1 MNKWLIFLLFT
12 HSVVSNSLQSH
23 GLHHTRLPRPSS
35 TPGVYSNSCLLS
47 GWCHPTISSSVIPF
61 SCCLQSF
68 PELRSFLISWLFIS
82 GDQSNGV
89 SVSASVLPVNIQ
101 GWLTSLIALHSK
113 GLSRVFPNTT
123 LQKHQFFSAQPSLRP
138 NSNIHT
144 WLVEKP

>member
-12 HSVVSNSLQSH
+12 HSVVSNSLQFH
-23 GLHHTRLPRPSS
+23 GLHHTRLPCPSS
-35 TPGVYSNSCLLS
+35 TPGVYSDSCLLS

-68 PELRSFLISWLFIS
+68 PELRSVLISRLFIS
-82 GDQSNGV
+82 GDLSNGV

-123 LQKHQFFSAQPSLRP
+123 VEKHQFFSAQPSLWP
-138 NSNIHT
+138 NSHIHT